1 MIRSIG
7 LVMMT
12 IGLLILSGFMFALFI
27 DLIKSLIEALHD
39 RDYFAV
45 LLLAGVLLCMI
56 GWFAVK
62 VGQ

>member
-27 DLIKSLIEALHD
+27 DLIKSIIEALHD
-39 RDYFAV
+39 RDYFPA
-45 LLLAGVLLCMI
+45 LL
-56 GWFAVK
+56 F
-62 VGQ
+62 